1 MQATLEAKFV
11 AAQDGRGDW
20 FAKIRPPTP
29 TQASARDA
37 VLARGGTPRANA
49 SFETLKETLDQMCE
63 DIVRSDEPEVRF
75 RSTLAMSG
83 PYAVKDTHK
92 TLIFLTFIE
101 HTTVHMKGGEV
112 TKRIS
117 VIRVFFEMLQNF
129 Y

>member
-1 MQATLEAKFV
+1 MLLVRTVMELAACGVYNLRHSFNIDAAELRDTPSLTWPEATI
-11 AAQDGRGDW
+11 AA
-20 FAKIRPPTP
+20 TP
-29 TQASARDA
+29 LGASIVD
-37 VLARGGTPRANA
+37 T
-49 SFETLKETLDQMCE
+49 SSIHTLT
-63 DIVRSDEPEVRF
+63 
-75 RSTLAMSG
+75 MSG

>member
-75 RSTLAMSG
+75 GNVGTICSERHAQD
-83 PYAVKDTHK
+83 VN
-92 TLIFLTFIE
+92 IF
-101 HTTVHMKGGEV
+101 
-112 TKRIS
+112 
-117 VIRVFFEMLQNF
+117 NF